1 MAYSNTQRASI
12 AAIVAITWI
21 ITQAAN
27 ATSAE
32 LDCTLRFSLTGW
44 SAILEHAEG
53 RGVVTCADGGT
64 MRVSIET
71 KGGGL
76 TVGKSH
82 IDNGTGKFSDVHR
95 ITDVLGSYAEGG
107 AHAGV
112 VKSSTA
118 QVLTKG
124 NVSLALA
131 GTGEGVDLGVS
142 VGRFTLKRIK

>member
-1 MAYSNTQRASI
+1 MQRAFI
-12 AAIVAITWI
+12 AAIITSACIVAP
-21 ITQAAN
+21 AAHA
-27 ATSAE
+27 ATAE

-53 RGVVTCADGGT
+53 RGVVTCADGRT
-64 MRVSIET
+64 MHVSIESR
-71 KGGGL
+71 GGGL

-95 ITDVLGSYAEGG
+95 ISDVLGTYAEGG

-142 VGRFTLKRIK
+142 VGQFKLTRIK